1 MRDLETRIYHDA
13 ERTAAEVTPA
23 DVRPLDLQNRPG
35 SHSTRWSGG
44 SHSGGSR
51 PGGSWSGGSWSGGS
65 WSGGSRPG
73 TRARRIL
80 APVAAGLTV
89 AGLVAVL
96 LIVESG
102 TAHHGNR
109 TTPPPPAVQPTSPAN
124 RDGALGT
131 EALDSYFPASGVTYT
146 AGLAFGWTQAKTTAA
161 DIRSC
166 LATAGFPQPA
176 FRGSEQLYKLSFPNL
191 SQFPDLTQLAA
202 NPGQHYFTSQYLVL
216 HHSTPARQRALD
228 HAQKRCT
235 ARYAQPVTRVDNAAR
250 SLQITWTSVI
260 TSIEHSP
267 TISATQPAFA
277 QCLESHGVP
286 ASLATQTNP
295 TSSNPLFAGY
305 FAWAD
310 STNQAAASS
319 SQLASDQRHETRV
332 FIACARPVVT
342 VLERL
347 QVHRRVQFFRAHSAQ
362 VARIARLASEMTAP
376 PRH

>member
-1 MRDLETRIYHDA
+1 MRDLETRIYYDA
-13 ERTAAEVTPA
+13 ARTAAEVTPA
-23 DVRPLDLQNRPG
+23 DLRPLDLQNRPG

-44 SHSGGSR
+44 SQSGDSR
-51 PGGSWSGGSWSGGS
+51 Q
-65 WSGGSRPG
+65 G

-80 APVAAGLTV
+80 VPVAAGLTV
-89 AGLVAVL
+89 VGLVAVL
-96 LIVESG
+96 VIVESG
-102 TAHHGNR
+102 TAHQGNR
-109 TTPPPPAVQPTSPAN
+109 TAPQPPAAQPTSPVN
-124 RDGALGT
+124 RGGALGT
-131 EALDSYFPASGVTYT
+131 EALDSYFPASGATYT

-166 LATAGFPQPA
+166 LAAAGFPQPA

-235 ARYAQPVTRVDNAAR
+235 ARYAQPVTRVDKAAGP
-250 SLQITWTSVI
+250 LQTTWLNIITG
-260 TSIEHSP
+260 IEHSP
-267 TISATQPAFA
+267 AVSATQPAFV
-277 QCLESHGVP
+277 QCLENHGVP
-286 ASLATQTNP
+286 VNLATQTDP
-295 TSSNPLFAGY
+295 TANNPLFTGY

-319 SQLASDQRHETRV
+319 GQLAKDQRRETRV

-347 QVHRRVQFFRAHSAQ
+347 QLHRRAQFFRTHSAQ
-362 VARIARLASEMTAP
+362 IARIERLASELTAP
-376 PRH
+376 PRNN